1 MKGNMR
7 ICVII
12 PAYNEAENIGAVVA
26 GARRFIEDVAVVDD
40 GSTDD
45 TAARA
50 RQAGAILLEHK
61 VNQGKGEA
69 LKTGFDYALEKNYD
83 AVITLDADGQH
94 DPDEIPQFIKVAE
107 EADVVVGTR
116 ARQRAG
122 MPLIRRATNTISSW
136 ILSGLAGQRLTD
148 TQSGYRLIKA
158 RVLRT
163 AKTKTTGFEA
173 ESEILLEAIER
184 GFYVVEI
191 PIRTIYGG
199 GKSHYKWWH
208 AFIFLGLAGKYLLA
222 KIPCLKKRG

>member
-12 PAYNEAENIGAVVA
+12 PAYNEAKNVGSVVS
-26 GARRFIEDVAVVDD
+26 GARQFIEDVVVVDD

-45 TAARA
+45 TPARA

-61 VNQGKGEA
+61 ANQGKGVA
-69 LKTGFDYALEKNYD
+69 LKTGFDFALEKGYD

-94 DPDEIPQFIKVAE
+94 DPAEIPQFLQAAE

-116 ARQRAG
+116 AANLTG
-122 MPLIRRATNTISSW
+122 MPLIRRFTNKMSSW

-148 TQSGYRLIKA
+148 TQSGYRLIKT
-158 RVLRT
+158 RVLKK

-173 ESEILLEAIER
+173 ESEILLEAIGR
-184 GFYVVEI
+184 GFRVVEI

-199 GKSHYKWWH
+199 AKSHYKWWH
-208 AFIFLGLAGKYLLA
+208 TFMFFGLTGKYLLKRIA
-222 KIPCLKKRG
+222 CLKRRG